1 MADGR
6 SRDRDPSHS
15 SERDGDGRRDRSPS
29 RQRHETTDDRALSL
43 RDSGRTFAAV
53 ASTLGLK
60 RASDARAAF
69 LRALARQ
76 PDTERQRL
84 RQRELERLDK
94 LEARIRDRDSEQPE
108 KRERRLAGL
117 ARMRETLP

>member
-15 SERDGDGRRDRSPS
+15 SERDGDGRHDRPPS

-53 ASTLGLK
+53 ASSLGLK

-69 LRALARQ
+69 LRALVRQ

>member
-1 MADGR
+1 MADPVTATPAIHPNGTATDGVT
-6 SRDRDPSHS
+6 DR
-15 SERDGDGRRDRSPS
+15 RRG
-29 RQRHETTDDRALSL
+29 
-43 RDSGRTFAAV
+43 SGTRPPMTGPCRCATVAAPLLPV
-53 ASTLGLK
+53 ASSLGLK